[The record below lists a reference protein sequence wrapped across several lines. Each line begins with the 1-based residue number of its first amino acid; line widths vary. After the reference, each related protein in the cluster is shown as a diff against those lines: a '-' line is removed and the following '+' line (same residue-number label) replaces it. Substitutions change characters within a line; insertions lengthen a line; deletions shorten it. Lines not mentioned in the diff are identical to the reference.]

1 MNNNQEKKLHYKMY
15 KSGKQWIVAG
25 ILSATMSVV
34 FAEHV
39 DNPTVS
45 AKADQN
51 NVTYTGSYASS
62 NSDNGKSAYSASS
75 YISGTGSLPDSAKS
89 SIASSASSSAS
100 LSSSSQT
107 DTSSSSSKNSEQ
119 SVSSSSS
126 SQNESSQASNSSES
140 SSVSASSSQA
150 SNSSQSSNASDS
162 SAQSSF
168 APVSL
173 SVQLASNASDS
184 LKAHTKE
191 IDGKTYFYDSNNNQV
206 KSALIEDN
214 DTYYYFGT
222 DGYLT
227 TFNSKFS
234 DGSINSSDKLSIYTP
249 DGKSITNIDGFLTA
263 NSWYRPKQIQVS
275 DTQWRD
281 STNADFRPLLSVWW
295 PNKTVEIN
303 YLNYMSKNGLVSGQF
318 DSNSSANDIN
328 NAAATV
334 RLNIEN
340 KIKADNGSLDEIK
353 ALFTTFVNSQ
363 DEWNINSE
371 DYNSGDS
378 LQGGALLYG
387 NNSQTKDANSNYRLL
402 NRNPTEQDGKVDY
415 THTTDPGFEF
425 LLANDVDNSNPVVQ
439 AETLNWLHYLMNFG
453 SIVNN
458 DSSANFDGVR
468 VDAVDNMDADVLNI
482 ISQYFRDAYKI
493 NANDVNSDNH
503 LSILEDWSGNDPYYQ
518 KDHGTNQMTIDSG
531 YLNSLR
537 SILMYNPAVR
547 SDMST
552 IINAGVVNRQDDN
565 TTNQAIPNY
574 EIVRAHD
581 AGVQD
586 IISQIIIDNIDPH
599 ASASNPTWEQMRE
612 AFKIYDADENSAVKK
627 YTQYNIPAS
636 YALTLTNKDTTPR
649 VYYGDMYTDG
659 GQFMA
664 QKTPYYDSIAEMLK
678 SRVKYVAG
686 GQHMEAVKVNNGEDT
701 ILTSVRYGKDASN
714 ADDLGDSLTRTS
726 GIAVVESNNPTLTL
740 SAKDKVVIHMGAAH
754 KNQEY
759 RQLLTASNSGID
771 TFDSDSSTGYAVVRT
786 DDNGDLTL
794 DGSTIKGYSTPQVS
808 GYLSMWV
815 PLGAADNQDI
825 RTAPSS
831 TPTTDGQSIH
841 SNEASDSNVIL
852 EAFSNFQ
859 DFAQTPDQY
868 ENVVIQ
874 KNAEDFKNLGFTYLE
889 LPPQYRSTTD
899 GSFIDSVVQNGYSF
913 NDRYD
918 LGFGTPTKYG
928 TAEQLMD
935 AIKALHAQGIKVLA
949 DIVPDQIYSLP
960 NQQIVNATRT
970 NAYGNAD
977 ANSNLINS
985 LYDAFSKG
993 SGTDYQ
999 YKYGGEFLEQ
1009 LQKLQKLYPDLF
1021 TTKQISTGQPIDASK
1036 KLKVWTAEYLN
1047 GSNIQGRGAGYVLSS
1062 TPNSNYFT
1070 VTDDGN
1076 TNIKT
1081 SNLPNELLG
1090 NNVEYG
1096 LKVIDG
1102 KSKYVSTS
1110 GYIAKNTF
1118 IQDDNGNWYYVDNDG
1133 DFATSPQVINGNK
1146 YFFLSN
1152 GVNLRDFVAVNSDG
1166 TMNYYQNNGYMAQ
1179 TSAYYFSKNI
1189 NQMLHVNDNGTLDTG
1204 IVDIHGNTQYFDENG
1219 YQIKGDIVNFNGTSM
1234 YFDDGSGNLVT
1245 DRFISFNN
1253 GWYYAD
1259 SNGALVKGLQRVR
1272 HQTLY
1277 FDNTGMQIKGAIV
1290 TLNGHKMYFDENS
1303 GELSQGKF
1311 VLFDGNVYYADD
1323 NGYLVTG
1330 YQNINGKNLYFNYD
1344 GVQVKDQF
1352 INVSGEN
1359 VYFNGKDGSEV
1370 MNDFI
1375 IHDGKEYYA
1384 DNQGHLVTG
1393 YQLINGQHMYFNEDG
1408 SQIKDVIVNLN
1419 GKLMYFDKD
1428 TGAQVSNRFVLYNGN
1443 VFYANNDGNLVTG
1456 YQHIGDHY
1464 LYFNSDGTQVKGQ
1477 FVKINNED
1485 KYFNESDGYQVT
1497 NNFVFNDGNIY
1508 YLDAE
1513 GLKVTGYQQI
1523 DGQEMY
1529 FDNNGI
1535 QEKGKFVNIN
1545 GKNLYLDG
1553 QSGAVV
1559 SDRFII
1565 NAGNVYYAGND
1576 GQLVKGVQHIQNHQ
1590 LLFNQDGVQEKGKY
1604 LFNDDG
1610 TISYY
1615 DAKDGYLVTS
1625 DMTVDGSTIHFN
1637 SNGQMNMPQYF
1648 ITINGKTY
1656 HLDGNNKTTKG
1667 LIVINGDKYFFDEN
1681 GVMKQSQ
1688 DVVVGGITYHADN
1701 DGVLTTTS
1709 NETNGS
1715 STGNGTQTSSS
1726 ANSNAASDKA
1736 QTSSSAQNSST
1747 SHEAQTSSNA
1757 QSSSVS
1763 HEVQTSS
1770 SAQSSSTS
1778 HEAQTSSSAQ
1788 SSSTSHEAQ
1797 TSSNAQSSSVSHEV
1811 QTSSSAQS
1819 GSSSHEAQSSSNAQ
1833 SSASSHEAQSSSS
1846 VQSSSASHEEQT
1858 SSNAQSSASSHE
1870 AQSSSNAQSSSAG
1883 HEEQVSSSAQSSS
1896 ASHEEQV
1903 SSSAQSS
1910 STSHEVQ
1917 SSSSA
1922 QSGSVSHEAQTSSSA
1937 QISSTSHEVQ
1947 TSSSAQS
1954 SASSHDEQASSSA
1967 QSSSA
1972 SHEAQTS
1979 SSAQSSS
1986 ASHEEQTSSSA
1997 QSSLASHDEQES
2009 SSAQRSSA
2017 SHEEQT
2023 SSSAQN
2029 GSVSHETQPSSSAQS
2044 SASSHNEQSSSSAQS
2059 SSASHDEQASST
2071 AQSSSASDEE
2081 QANSSAPNSASSH
2094 EAQTSSL
2101 SHGEQGKTIAHKNVN
2116 GVSQNKTS
2124 QSHANDDSDKVLSNR
2139 ELTTN
2144 NQVSNDHSVNNQ
2156 TTQHVSDVNTL
2167 SRTQTRE
2174 NQKIQSKMLTTKSL
2188 KQVNKQASSQEKLVK
2203 KELKQLDKLKAEL
2216 KKHSSKKL
2224 KKEYNALLQKYK
2236 ANKKY
2241 YLALVAEENTVEK
2254 YLKSAKNLKK
2264 DQKALNS
2271 LNKKIAKY
2279 KKELKRHSSKKLK
2292 KTYEKDMKDEK
2303 KLTKAIKKYKG
2314 DESKMKKS
2322 IVNNFKKASSMKNKK
2337 K

>member
-1 MNNNQEKKLHYKMY
+1 SQTE
-15 KSGKQWIVAG
+15 
-25 ILSATMSVV
+25 T
-34 FAEHV
+34 
-39 DNPTVS
+39 
-45 AKADQN
+45 
-51 NVTYTGSYASS
+51 SS
-62 NSDNGKSAYSASS
+62 SS
-75 YISGTGSLPDSAKS
+75 KDSEQ
-89 SIASSASSSAS
+89 SASSSSA
-100 LSSSSQT
+100 SQT
-107 DTSSSSSKNSEQ
+107 ETSSSSKDSEQ
-119 SVSSSSS
+119 SASSSSA
-126 SQNESSQASNSSES
+126 SQTESSQASNTNQSSN
-140 SSVSASSSQA
+140 SSVSSSQA
-150 SNSSQSSNASDS
+150 SNSNQSSNASDS
-162 SAQSSF
+162 SSQSSF
-168 APVSL
+168 ASVSL

-184 LKAHTKE
+184 LKAHTKQ

-214 DTYYYFGT
+214 DTYYYF
-222 DGYLT
+222 DPNGYLT

-328 NAAATV
+328 QAAATV
-334 RLNIEN
+334 RLSIEN
-340 KIKADNGSLDEIK
+340 KIKADNGNLDEIK
-353 ALFTTFVNSQ
+353 SLFTTFVNSQ

-387 NNSQTKDANSNYRLL
+387 NNNETKDANSNYRLL
-402 NRNPTEQDGKVDY
+402 NRNPTQQSGKVDY
-415 THTTDPGFEF
+415 THTSDPGFEF

-458 DSSANFDGVR
+458 DSSANFDGFR

-565 TTNQAIPNY
+565 TSNEAIPNY

-612 AFKIYDADENSAVKK
+612 AFKIYDADENSTVKK
-627 YTQYNIPAS
+627 YTQYNIPAA

-678 SRVKYVAG
+678 SRVKYVSG

-701 ILTSVRYGKDASN
+701 ILTSVRYGKGAQN

-759 RQLLTASNSGID
+759 RQLLTATDSGIA
-771 TFDSDSSTGYAVVRT
+771 TFDSDSYNGYVVART

-794 DGSTIKGYSTPQVS
+794 DGSIIKGYASLQVS

-831 TPTTDGQSIH
+831 TPTTDGQAIH
-841 SNEASDSNVIL
+841 SNDASDSNVIL

-859 DFAQTPDQY
+859 DFPQTTDQY

-970 NAYGNAD
+970 NAYGDPD

-999 YKYGGEFLEQ
+999 YKYGGEFLEE
-1009 LQKLQKLYPDLF
+1009 LQKLYPDLF
-1021 TTKQISTGQPIDASK
+1021 TTKQISTGQTIDASK

-1070 VTDDGN
+1070 VVDDGN
-1076 TNIKT
+1076 TNIKS

-1096 LKVIDG
+1096 LKFIDG
-1102 KSKYVSTS
+1102 KGKYVSTS

-1152 GVNLRDFVAVNSDG
+1152 GINLRDFVAVNNDG

-1189 NQMLHVNDNGTLDTG
+1189 NQMLHVNDKGTLDTG

-1219 YQIKGDIVNFNGTSM
+1219 YQIKGEIVNFNGTSM

-1245 DRFISFNN
+1245 DRFISYDN

-1259 SNGALVKGLQRVR
+1259 SDGALVKGLQRVR
-1272 HQTLY
+1272 HENLY
-1277 FDNTGMQIKGAIV
+1277 FDNNGKQIKGAVV

-1303 GELSQGKF
+1303 GELSQSKF

-1323 NGYLVTG
+1323 NGYLVSG
-1330 YQNINGKNLYFNYD
+1330 YQNINGKNLYFNSD

-1352 INVSGEN
+1352 INVSGEK

-1393 YQLINGQHMYFNEDG
+1393 YQLIDDQHMYFNEDG

-1428 TGAQVSNRFVLYNGN
+1428 TGAQATSRFVLYNGN
-1443 VFYANNDGNLVTG
+1443 VFYANADGDLVTG
-1456 YQHIGDHY
+1456 YQEIGNHY

-1477 FVKINNED
+1477 FITIGNQE

-1508 YLDAE
+1508 YLNAE

-1523 DGQEMY
+1523 DGQDMY
-1529 FDNNGI
+1529 FDDNGV

-1545 GKNLYLDG
+1545 GKKLYLDG

-1565 NAGNVYYAGND
+1565 NDGNVYYAGDD
-1576 GQLVKGVQHIQNHQ
+1576 GQLVKGVQHINDHQ
-1590 LLFNQDGVQEKGKY
+1590 VLFDENGVQEKGKY
-1604 LFNDDG
+1604 VFNDDG

-1615 DAKDGYLVTS
+1615 TAEDGYLATS
-1625 DMTVDGSTIHFN
+1625 DVNFDGNIIHFN

-1648 ITINGKTY
+1648 VTINGKTY

-1667 LIVINGDKYFFDEN
+1667 LIDINGDKYFFGDD
-1681 GVMKQSQ
+1681 GVMKQNQ
-1688 DVVVGGITYHADN
+1688 DIEVNGINYHAGN
-1701 DGVLTTTS
+1701 DGILTTTD
-1709 NETNGS
+1709 NTNPGS
-1715 STGNGTQTSSS
+1715 SAANKTQSS
-1726 ANSNAASDKA
+1726 AASHEA
-1736 QTSSSAQNSST
+1736 QSSSSAQSSSA
-1747 SHEAQTSSNA
+1747 SHETQSSSIAQSSAVSHQAQSSSSA

-1763 HEVQTSS
+1763 HEAQSSSSAQSSAVSHEAQSSSSAESSSASHETQSSS
-1770 SAQSSSTS
+1770 SAQSSSAS
-1778 HEAQTSSSAQ
+1778 HEEQ
-1788 SSSTSHEAQ
+1788 SSSS
-1797 TSSNAQSSSVSHEV
+1797 AQSSSVSHEA
-1811 QTSSSAQS
+1811 QSSSSAQS
-1819 GSSSHEAQSSSNAQ
+1819 SSVSHEAQSSLSAESSSASHETQSSSSAQ

-1846 VQSSSASHEEQT
+1846 AQSSSASHESE
-1858 SSNAQSSASSHE
+1858 S
-1870 AQSSSNAQSSSAG
+1870 
-1883 HEEQVSSSAQSSS
+1883 SSSAQSSS
-1896 ASHEEQV
+1896 ASHEVQS
-1903 SSSAQSS
+1903 SSSAQSIS
-1910 STSHEVQ
+1910 SSHEVQ

-1922 QSGSVSHEAQTSSSA
+1922 PSISSSHEVQSSSSAPSSASSHEEQSSSSA
-1937 QISSTSHEVQ
+1937 QSIASSHEEQ

-1954 SASSHDEQASSSA
+1954 SASSHE
-1967 QSSSA
+1967 
-1972 SHEAQTS
+1972 
-1979 SSAQSSS
+1979 
-1986 ASHEEQTSSSA
+1986 
-1997 QSSLASHDEQES
+1997 
-2009 SSAQRSSA
+2009 
-2017 SHEEQT
+2017 
-2023 SSSAQN
+2023 
-2029 GSVSHETQPSSSAQS
+2029 V
-2044 SASSHNEQSSSSAQS
+2044 QSSSSTHTS
-2059 SSASHDEQASST
+2059 EPSNNEQAKTNSNESKPS
-2071 AQSSSASDEE
+2071 QS
-2081 QANSSAPNSASSH
+2081 
-2094 EAQTSSL
+2094 
-2101 SHGEQGKTIAHKNVN
+2101 NVN
-2116 GVSQNKTS
+2116 VN
-2124 QSHANDDSDKVLSNR
+2124 NDRELSNR
-2139 ELTTN
+2139 EFTN
-2144 NQVSNDHSVNNQ
+2144 DNQGSNDYRGDNQ
-2156 TTQHVSDVNTL
+2156 SNTL
-2167 SRTQTRE
+2167 SRTETRE

-2188 KQVNKQASSQEKLVK
+2188 KQVNKLASSQDKLVK
-2203 KELKQLDKLKAEL
+2203 KELKQLNKLKAEL

-2224 KKEYNALLQKYK
+2224 KKEYSALLEKYK
-2236 ANKKY
+2236 SNKNY
-2241 YLALVAEENTVEK
+2241 YLALVAEQNTVEK
-2254 YLKSAKNLKK
+2254 YLKSSKNLKK
-2264 DQKALNS
+2264 DQKALHS
-2271 LNKKIAKY
+2271 VKKKLAKD
-2279 KKELKRHSSKKLK
+2279 KKKLKHHRSKKLK
-2292 KTYEKDMKDEK
+2292 RAYAKDMKDEK
-2303 KLTKAIKKYKG
+2303 KLNKVIKKCKD
-2314 DESKMKKS
+2314 DEAKFKKS
-2322 IVNNFKKASSMKNKK
+2322 IVNNFKKVSSMKNKK

>member
-15 KSGKQWIVAG
+15 KSGKQWIIAG

-34 FAEHV
+34 FAENV
-39 DNPTVS
+39 NNTDVT

-51 NVTYTGSYASS
+51 NVTYTGSYASR
-62 NSDNGKSAYSASS
+62 NSDNEKSAYSASS

-89 SIASSASSSAS
+89 SFASSASSSNSVSSSASS

-107 DTSSSSSKNSEQ
+107 DTSSSSSKNFDQ

-126 SQNESSQASNSSES
+126 SQNESSQSSASNQSF
-140 SSVSASSSQA
+140 SASTSSSQT
-150 SNSSQSSNASDS
+150 SNSSQSSFAS
-162 SAQSSF
+162 
-168 APVSL
+168 VSL
-173 SVQLASNASDS
+173 SVKLASNVSDS

-206 KSALIEDN
+206 KSALIDDN
-214 DTYYYFGT
+214 DTYYYFGPN
-222 DGYLT
+222 GYLT

-234 DGSINSSDKLSIYTP
+234 NGSINSSDKLSIYTP
-249 DGKSITNIDGFLTA
+249 DGKSITNVDGFLTA
-263 NSWYRPKQIQVS
+263 NSWYRPKKIQVS
-275 DTQWRD
+275 DTQWRN

-295 PNKTVEIN
+295 PNKTIEIN
-303 YLNYMSKNGLVSGQF
+303 YLNYMSKNGLVNGHF
-318 DSNSSANDIN
+318 DNNSSANDIN
-328 NAAATV
+328 QAAATV
-334 RLNIEN
+334 RLSIEN
-340 KIKADNGSLDEIK
+340 KIKADNGDLSEIRS
-353 ALFTTFVNSQ
+353 LFTTFVNSQ

-378 LQGGALLYG
+378 LQGGALLFG
-387 NNSQTKDANSNYRLL
+387 NNSETKDANSNYRLL
-402 NRNPTEQDGKVDY
+402 NRNPTQQDGKVDY
-415 THTTDPGFEF
+415 THTQDPGFEF

-482 ISQYFRDAYKI
+482 ISQYFRDAYRI
-493 NANDVNSDNH
+493 NASDVNSDNH

-664 QKTPYYDSIAEMLK
+664 QETPYYDSIAEMLK

-701 ILTSVRYGKDASN
+701 ILTSVRYGKDALN
-714 ADDLGDSLTRTS
+714 ADELGDSLTRTS
-726 GIAVVESNNPTLTL
+726 GIAVVESNNPTLSL
-740 SAKDKVVIHMGAAH
+740 SDKDKVVIHMGAAH

-771 TFDSDSSTGYAVVRT
+771 TFDSDSSKGYVVVRT

-815 PLGAADNQDI
+815 PLGASDDQDV

-874 KNAEDFKNLGFTYLE
+874 KNAEDFKKLGFTYLE

-949 DIVPDQIYSLP
+949 DIVPDQVYSLP

-1009 LQKLQKLYPDLF
+1009 LQKLYPDLF

-1070 VTDDGN
+1070 VTDDRN

-1133 DFATSPQVINGNK
+1133 DFATSPQVIKGNK

-1189 NQMLHVNDNGTLDTG
+1189 NQMLHVNDKGTLDTG

-1219 YQIKGDIVNFNGTSM
+1219 YQIKGKIVNFNGTSM

-1245 DRFISFNN
+1245 DRFISFDN

-1272 HQTLY
+1272 HEALY
-1277 FDNTGMQIKGAIV
+1277 FDNNGKQVKGAIL
-1290 TLNGHKMYFDENS
+1290 TLNGHKMYFNDNS
-1303 GELSQGKF
+1303 GELSQNKF
-1311 VLFDGNVYYADD
+1311 VLYDGNVYYADD

-1330 YQNINGKNLYFNYD
+1330 YQNINGKNLYFNSD

-1352 INVSGEN
+1352 INVSGED

-1393 YQLINGQHMYFNEDG
+1393 YQIINGQHMYFNEDG

-1428 TGAQVSNRFVLYNGN
+1428 SGVQATNRFVLYNGN
-1443 VFYANNDGNLVTG
+1443 VFYADANGTLVTG

-1513 GLKVTGYQQI
+1513 GLKVTGYQPI

-1529 FDNNGI
+1529 FDSNGI

-1545 GKNLYLDG
+1545 GKKLYLDG

-1565 NAGNVYYAGND
+1565 NDGNVYYAGDD
-1576 GQLVKGVQHIQNHQ
+1576 GQLVKGVQRIQNHQ
-1590 LLFNQDGVQEKGKY
+1590 LLFDQNGVQEKAKY
-1604 LFNDDG
+1604 VFNDDG

-1625 DMTVDGSTIHFN
+1625 DMTVGESTIHFN
-1637 SNGQMNMPQYF
+1637 SNGQMNMPQYL

-1667 LIVINGDKYFFDEN
+1667 LIVINGYKYFFDEN

-1701 DGVLTTTS
+1701 DGVLTTIS
-1709 NETNGS
+1709 NEANGL
-1715 STGNGTQTSSS
+1715 STGNGTQASSS
-1726 ANSNAASDKA
+1726 AQSSASSHEAQNSSSAQSSASSHEVQSSSSA
-1736 QTSSSAQNSST
+1736 QSSALSHEAQSSSSAQNSAS
-1747 SHEAQTSSNA
+1747 SHET
-1757 QSSSVS
+1757 QS
-1763 HEVQTSS
+1763 SS
-1770 SAQSSSTS
+1770 SAQSSAAS
-1778 HEAQTSSSAQ
+1778 HEAQSGSSAQ
-1788 SSSTSHEAQ
+1788 SSASSHE
-1797 TSSNAQSSSVSHEV
+1797 TQS
-1811 QTSSSAQS
+1811 SSSAQIS
-1819 GSSSHEAQSSSNAQ
+1819 ASSHEAQSSSSAQ

-1846 VQSSSASHEEQT
+1846 
-1858 SSNAQSSASSHE
+1858 AQISASSHE
-1870 AQSSSNAQSSSAG
+1870 AQSSSSAQSSASSHETQSSSSAQISASG
-1883 HEEQVSSSAQSSS
+1883 HEAQSSSSAQSS
-1896 ASHEEQV
+1896 ASSYEAQ
-1903 SSSAQSS
+1903 SISSAQSS
-1910 STSHEVQ
+1910 ASSHEVQ

-1922 QSGSVSHEAQTSSSA
+1922 QSSASSHETQSSSSA
-1937 QISSTSHEVQ
+1937 QISALSHEAQ
-1947 TSSSAQS
+1947 SGSNAQS
-1954 SASSHDEQASSSA
+1954 SASSHDEQ
-1967 QSSSA
+1967 
-1972 SHEAQTS
+1972 
-1979 SSAQSSS
+1979 
-1986 ASHEEQTSSSA
+1986 
-1997 QSSLASHDEQES
+1997 
-2009 SSAQRSSA
+2009 
-2017 SHEEQT
+2017 
-2023 SSSAQN
+2023 
-2029 GSVSHETQPSSSAQS
+2029 
-2044 SASSHNEQSSSSAQS
+2044 
-2059 SSASHDEQASST
+2059 
-2071 AQSSSASDEE
+2071 
-2081 QANSSAPNSASSH
+2081 
-2094 EAQTSSL
+2094 
-2101 SHGEQGKTIAHKNVN
+2101 GKTSAHENGN
-2116 GVSQNKTS
+2116 GVIQNKPS

-2156 TTQHVSDVNTL
+2156 TTQHVINVNTL
-2167 SRTQTRE
+2167 SRTKTRE

-2188 KQVNKQASSQEKLVK
+2188 RQVNKQASSLEKLVK

-2241 YLALVAEENTVEK
+2241 YLALVAEQNTVEK

-2264 DQKALNS
+2264 DQKALNR
-2271 LNKKIAKY
+2271 LNKKLAKD

-2292 KTYEKDMKDEK
+2292 KTYEKDIKGKK

-2314 DESKMKKS
+2314 DKAKLKKA
-2322 IVNNFKKASSMKNKK
+2322 IVNNFKKASSMKSKK

>member
-1 MNNNQEKKLHYKMY
+1 MNNYQDRKLHYKMY
-15 KSGKQWIVAG
+15 KSGKNWVVAG
-25 ILSATMSVV
+25 IISATMSIVLFQNINDV
-34 FAEHV
+34 
-39 DNPTVS
+39 T
-45 AKADQN
+45 AKASQN
-51 NVTYTGSYASS
+51 QITYSGSYASTDS
-62 NSDNGKSAYSASS
+62 GSAKSAYSASS
-75 YISGTGSLPDSAKS
+75 YINGSSSLSVPSTDNSNKS
-89 SIASSASSSAS
+89 SLASSTSSSVVTSS
-100 LSSSSQT
+100 LSSNVMNQSSNSHA
-107 DTSSSSSKNSEQ
+107 SSISSDVSNQSQSSKSA
-119 SVSSSSS
+119 STS
-126 SQNESSQASNSSES
+126 SNSSEKS
-140 SSVSASSSQA
+140 DSASQ
-150 SNSSQSSNASDS
+150 SNNSVQSYES
-162 SAQSSF
+162 
-168 APVSL
+168 VSL
-173 SVQLASNASDS
+173 SVSLASNASQS
-184 LKAHTKE
+184 LKSHTKN
-191 IDGKTYFYDSNNNQV
+191 IDGKTYFYDSNNNEV
-206 KSALIEDN
+206 KFALINDN
-214 DTYYYFGT
+214 NTYYYFGPN
-222 DGYLT
+222 GYLT
-227 TFNSKFS
+227 TFDGSKFS
-234 DGSINSSDKLSIYTP
+234 DGSINSSDQLSIYTP
-249 DGKSITNIDGFLTA
+249 DGKSITNVDGFLTA
-263 NSWYRPKQIQVS
+263 NSWYRPKKIQVS
-275 DTQWRD
+275 DTQWRN
-281 STNADFRPLLSVWW
+281 STDADFRPLLSVWW

-303 YLNYMSKNGLVSGQF
+303 YLNYMSKNGLVNGHF
-318 DSNSSANDIN
+318 DNNSSANDIN
-328 NAAATV
+328 QAAATV
-334 RLNIEN
+334 RLSIEN
-340 KIKADNGSLDEIK
+340 KIKADNGDLSEIRS
-353 ALFTTFVNSQ
+353 LFTTFVNSQ

-378 LQGGALLYG
+378 LQGGALLFG
-387 NNSQTKDANSNYRLL
+387 NNSETKDANSNYRLL
-402 NRNPTEQDGKVDY
+402 NRNPTQQDGKVDY
-415 THTTDPGFEF
+415 THTQDPGFEF

-482 ISQYFRDAYKI
+482 ISQYFRDAYRI
-493 NANDVNSDNH
+493 NASDVNSDNH

-664 QKTPYYDSIAEMLK
+664 QETPYYDSIAEMLK

-701 ILTSVRYGKDASN
+701 ILTSVRYGKDALN
-714 ADDLGDSLTRTS
+714 ADELGDSLTRTS
-726 GIAVVESNNPTLTL
+726 GIAVVESNNPTLSL
-740 SAKDKVVIHMGAAH
+740 SDKDKVVIHMGAAH

-771 TFDSDSSTGYAVVRT
+771 TFDSDSSKGYVVVRT

-815 PLGAADNQDI
+815 PLGASDDQDV

-859 DFAQTPDQY
+859 DFAQTTDQY

-874 KNAEDFKNLGFTYLE
+874 KNAEDFKKLGFTYLE

-949 DIVPDQIYSLP
+949 DIVPDQVYSLP

-1009 LQKLQKLYPDLF
+1009 LQKLYPDLF

-1070 VTDDGN
+1070 VTDDRN

-1189 NQMLHVNDNGTLDTG
+1189 NQMLHVNDKGTLDTG

-1219 YQIKGDIVNFNGTSM
+1219 YQIKGKIVNFNGTSM

-1245 DRFISFNN
+1245 DRFISFDN

-1272 HQTLY
+1272 HEALY
-1277 FDNTGMQIKGAIV
+1277 FDNNGKQVKGAIL
-1290 TLNGHKMYFDENS
+1290 TLNGHKMYFNDNS
-1303 GELSQGKF
+1303 GELSQNKF
-1311 VLFDGNVYYADD
+1311 VLYDGNVYYADD

-1330 YQNINGKNLYFNYD
+1330 YQNINGKNLYFNSD

-1352 INVSGEN
+1352 INVSGED

-1393 YQLINGQHMYFNEDG
+1393 YQIINGQHMYFNEDG

-1428 TGAQVSNRFVLYNGN
+1428 SGVQATNRFVLYNGN
-1443 VFYANNDGNLVTG
+1443 VFYADANGTLVTG

-1513 GLKVTGYQQI
+1513 GLKVTGYQPI

-1529 FDNNGI
+1529 FDSNGI

-1545 GKNLYLDG
+1545 GKKLYLDG

-1565 NAGNVYYAGND
+1565 NDGNVYYAGDD
-1576 GQLVKGVQHIQNHQ
+1576 GQLVKGVQRIQNHQ
-1590 LLFNQDGVQEKGKY
+1590 LLFDQNGVQEKGKY
-1604 LFNDDG
+1604 VFNDDG

-1625 DMTVDGSTIHFN
+1625 DMTVGESTIHFN

-1688 DVVVGGITYHADN
+1688 EVVVGGITYHADN
-1701 DGVLTTTS
+1701 DGVLTTIS
-1709 NETNGS
+1709 NEANGS
-1715 STGNGTQTSSS
+1715 STGNGTQTSLSS
-1726 ANSNAASDKA
+1726 NSNAASDKE
-1736 QTSSSAQNSST
+1736 QSSSS
-1747 SHEAQTSSNA
+1747 A

-1763 HEVQTSS
+1763 HE
-1770 SAQSSSTS
+1770 AQS
-1778 HEAQTSSSAQ
+1778 
-1788 SSSTSHEAQ
+1788 
-1797 TSSNAQSSSVSHEV
+1797 
-1811 QTSSSAQS
+1811 
-1819 GSSSHEAQSSSNAQ
+1819 
-1833 SSASSHEAQSSSS
+1833 
-1846 VQSSSASHEEQT
+1846 
-1858 SSNAQSSASSHE
+1858 
-1870 AQSSSNAQSSSAG
+1870 
-1883 HEEQVSSSAQSSS
+1883 
-1896 ASHEEQV
+1896 
-1903 SSSAQSS
+1903 
-1910 STSHEVQ
+1910 
-1917 SSSSA
+1917 
-1922 QSGSVSHEAQTSSSA
+1922 
-1937 QISSTSHEVQ
+1937 
-1947 TSSSAQS
+1947 
-1954 SASSHDEQASSSA
+1954 SSSA

-1979 SSAQSSS
+1979 SSAQSSAS
-1986 ASHEEQTSSSA
+1986 SHEV
-1997 QSSLASHDEQES
+1997 QS
-2009 SSAQRSSA
+2009 
-2017 SHEEQT
+2017 
-2023 SSSAQN
+2023 
-2029 GSVSHETQPSSSAQS
+2029 SSSAQS
-2044 SASSHNEQSSSSAQS
+2044 SASSHEAQTSSSAQS
-2059 SSASHDEQASST
+2059 SSASHEAQTSSS
-2071 AQSSSASDEE
+2071 AQSSASSHEV
-2081 QANSSAPNSASSH
+2081 QSSSSAQSSASSH
-2094 EAQTSSL
+2094 EAQTSSSAQSSSASHEAQSSSSAQNSVSSHETQSSSSAQSGVSSHEKQSSSSAQSSASSHEEQASSSAQSSSASHEAQTSASAQSSVSSHEAQSSSSAQSSAL
-2101 SHGEQGKTIAHKNVN
+2101 SHESQSSSSAQSSASSHGEQGKTSAHENVN
-2116 GVSQNKTS
+2116 GVSQNKPS

-2156 TTQHVSDVNTL
+2156 TTQHVSNVNTL
-2167 SRTQTRE
+2167 SRTKTRE

-2188 KQVNKQASSQEKLVK
+2188 KQVNKQASSLEKLVK

-2224 KKEYNALLQKYK
+2224 KKEYNAFLQKYK

-2241 YLALVAEENTVEK
+2241 YLALVAEQNTVEK

-2271 LNKKIAKY
+2271 LNKKLAKD

-2292 KTYEKDMKDEK
+2292 KTYEKDIKGKK

-2314 DESKMKKS
+2314 DEAKLKKS
-2322 IVNNFKKASSMKNKK
+2322 IVNNFKKASSLKSEKK
-2337 K
+2337 